1 MDSFKAF
8 HARDKSP
15 DPNDLSSHLSLM
27 NIETFTDLFNP
38 SIIDQ
43 SFAQFSCST
52 QPDFQVQTTD
62 VVVRMRGNMSNK
74 DGVHSSVGDNSPVQ
88 KTTLQSQVTTLDT
101 LPTNMVGETESS
113 SSFPPCDVST
123 GDDSSKAIPRPTIEV
138 SLGEKLLT
146 ALFLFKEFCQFTG
159 GEILAQVWMP
169 FKQGDE
175 YILST
180 SEQPYLL
187 DQAFV
192 EYREI
197 SKAFTFSSR
206 EAPWSLLGL
215 PGRVYI
221 SQMPEWTSNIK
232 YYSHLEFLRMDHALK
247 YEVQGTLALPIFD
260 DNEHSCCAVLE
271 LVTNKDKPDFDS
283 EFDHFRNALQVV
295 NLKSIKV
302 HAMRQFVSLQ
312 ISQRSVF
319 TEIHNVLRAVC
330 HAHLL
335 PLALTWI
342 PFSYLNRDMD
352 KMTINVD
359 EEVSSML
366 KKENML
372 CIQESACYVNDQ
384 KILGF
389 LHACSENCLQ
399 EGQGIVGRAIQSHY
413 PSFSSDIKTF
423 DVHQYPLA
431 HHARKFGL
439 CAAVAIRLRSTY
451 TANDYYVLEFFLP
464 VNCRGSDEQQRLLNN
479 LSITLQRLCGSLRTV
494 SDTVVTSWDAS
505 KMIIDGSGIDDF
517 DSMNFS
523 EKHYQASNNQ
533 QNSTNSHNN
542 MQIINN
548 NQGGAAHLNQTH
560 VGSRKHRKKP
570 RSLIENNVSLSV
582 LQKYYSGTLKD
593 AAKSIGVCPT
603 TLKRICRQ
611 HGILRWPSRQIKKVN
626 HSVKKVQSVIDSVPV
641 SLGLGKLM
649 YDPNSRSLVTE
660 VSPEK
665 PLSFSES
672 AGQALSPMHSAKRH
686 ENKQFAGSSKAYNC
700 FIGSCQLRERSGISR
715 LIYGKH
721 DKAEVSPLDN
731 STEQKFHS
739 VGVASHLARDTYH
752 RDVLNK
758 GDTHLESMHCQLVS
772 RSSTSK
778 ITEEMQKE
786 THKKSVTQCDRNTE
800 HNRITEGR
808 YAACSNRTDSSR
820 DSSSSD
826 QTLKK
831 SVEIG
836 LLRMETDDSPLN
848 SCTSIRVK
856 ANYKEDMVRFKFN
869 LSLGCRQLFEEI
881 GKRFNL
887 SVGTFLL
894 KYKDDEDEWITL
906 VNDSDLQECV
916 EVLEQCESN
925 CVRILVRDLL
935 SAVGSSGSSNS
946 LL

>member
-1 MDSFKAF
+1 M
-8 HARDKSP
+8 R
-15 DPNDLSSHLSLM
+15 
-27 NIETFTDLFNP
+27 FN
-38 SIIDQ
+38 Q
-43 SFAQFSCST
+43 
-52 QPDFQVQTTD
+52 
-62 VVVRMRGNMSNK
+62 
-74 DGVHSSVGDNSPVQ
+74 
-88 KTTLQSQVTTLDT
+88 
-101 LPTNMVGETESS
+101 
-113 SSFPPCDVST
+113 
-123 GDDSSKAIPRPTIEV
+123 
-138 SLGEKLLT
+138 
-146 ALFLFKEFCQFTG
+146 
-159 GEILAQVWMP
+159 
-169 FKQGDE
+169 
-175 YILST
+175 
-180 SEQPYLL
+180 
-187 DQAFV
+187 
-192 EYREI
+192 
-197 SKAFTFSSR
+197 
-206 EAPWSLLGL
+206 
-215 PGRVYI
+215 
-221 SQMPEWTSNIK
+221 
-232 YYSHLEFLRMDHALK
+232 
-247 YEVQGTLALPIFD
+247 
-260 DNEHSCCAVLE
+260 
-271 LVTNKDKPDFDS
+271 
-283 EFDHFRNALQVV
+283 
-295 NLKSIKV
+295 
-302 HAMRQFVSLQ
+302 
-312 ISQRSVF
+312 
-319 TEIHNVLRAVC
+319 
-330 HAHLL
+330 
-335 PLALTWI
+335 
-342 PFSYLNRDMD
+342 
-352 KMTINVD
+352 
-359 EEVSSML
+359 
-366 KKENML
+366 
-372 CIQESACYVNDQ
+372 
-384 KILGF
+384 
-389 LHACSENCLQ
+389 LHA
-399 EGQGIVGRAIQSHY
+399 
-413 PSFSSDIKTF
+413 
-423 DVHQYPLA
+423 
-431 HHARKFGL
+431 
-439 CAAVAIRLRSTY
+439 
-451 TANDYYVLEFFLP
+451 
-464 VNCRGSDEQQRLLNN
+464 
-479 LSITLQRLCGSLRTV
+479 
-494 SDTVVTSWDAS
+494 
-505 KMIIDGSGIDDF
+505 
-517 DSMNFS
+517 
-523 EKHYQASNNQ
+523 
-533 QNSTNSHNN
+533 
-542 MQIINN
+542 
-548 NQGGAAHLNQTH
+548 
-560 VGSRKHRKKP
+560 
-570 RSLIENNVSLSV
+570 
-582 LQKYYSGTLKD
+582 
-593 AAKSIGVCPT
+593 VCPT

-836 LLRMETDDSPLN
+836 MLRMETDDSPLN